1 MKKTLCLIGFLIV
14 SSYNSFSQVVSF
26 EVDSLYAFQHDA
38 SLTTHQANVNDEM
51 YLRGIIQVNAKLIFN
66 FDDMIVLYLDST
78 GERVYPIT
86 EKKRYTQDNKTFNAS
101 FYAWDIQTYFNVVTS
116 PGIEKEDGIVVYFRY
131 LENEKGKDL
140 VKGCFGTNI
149 ILK

>member
-1 MKKTLCLIGFLIV
+1 MKKTLSLIVFLIV
-14 SSYNSFSQVVSF
+14 SSYYSFSQVVSF

-51 YLRGIIQVNAKLIFN
+51 YDRGLIYVNAKLIFN
-66 FDDMIVLYLDST
+66 FDNMTVVYLDST
-78 GERVYPIT
+78 GEKMYPIT
-86 EKKRYTQDNKTFNAS
+86 EKKRYNQYNKTFNAS

-116 PGIEKEDGIVVYFRY
+116 PGVEKEDGIVVYFRY
-131 LENEKGKDL
+131 LENEKGKNL

-149 ILK
+149 VLN